1 MSPRPRKKTDA
12 DATSE
17 SAVGTEAPAQP
28 AAPKKRGRPRKNPL
42 PVETEAGAAAV
53 AERPAN
59 GGDGTAVT
67 TPRSDDARADTDAPA
82 APRGTGNGA
91 RDGAAGAGS
100 DPADASPAGRRP
112 RRGRPAGSRGG
123 AERGGAERDGA
134 ERDDDALGRA
144 GPDGAEPELAG
155 RDRDGDGADGGAA
168 YGSDVYGSARAGAVH
183 GGAERGEDVDDG
195 RPRRDG
201 DGRDGDGR
209 EADGR
214 DGDGRDG
221 DGRDVDGREGRDRQ
235 QRSRRNRGGQR
246 KAGMNYRDLQG
257 KIVPELHLLA
267 KEVGLDAFREM
278 AKDDLVQAILERS
291 TEAEGLRLVNGYLE
305 ISSDG
310 YGFLQESL
318 LHNNTRSVIVSAG
331 LIKQFKLRTGDA
343 IMGKARRPRDNERYG
358 TLIRVE
364 AVNGVDPFQAA
375 KRPRFDDLV
384 PTFPDRRIKL
394 ESGPNELSARVIDLL
409 APIGRGQRGLIVAP
423 PKAGKTTLLKAI
435 AKSVVTNEP
444 EIKVIVLLV
453 DERPEEVTDFR
464 ESVQGVEVVASTF
477 DEPPANHIRVAEFVH
492 ERARRIVEDGGHI
505 MILLDSITRL
515 ARANNLVTPATGR
528 TLSGGLDSNALHWPK
543 RFLGAARNIR
553 GGGSLSIL
561 ATALVETGS
570 RMDDVIFE
578 EFKGTGNMELHLSR
592 RLEERRIFPAID
604 ILKSGTRREDLLLGE
619 DVLAKMWLLRKVI
632 SDMDAS
638 EAMEMLLSRLNRTKD
653 NGEFLSTLGHG

>member
-1 MSPRPRKKTDA
+1 MSPRAKKTTD
-12 DATSE
+12 D
-17 SAVGTEAPAQP
+17 
-28 AAPKKRGRPRKNPL
+28 
-42 PVETEAGAAAV
+42 AV
-53 AERPAN
+53 A
-59 GGDGTAVT
+59 DGTAVST
-67 TPRSDDARADTDAPA
+67 DTKAPA
-82 APRGTGNGA
+82 
-91 RDGAAGAGS
+91 
-100 DPADASPAGRRP
+100 P
-112 RRGRPAGSRGG
+112 RRGRKKAAEVSDATAVVDTASDAPTDAGAVVESPEPEPKRRGRPPGSKNAKPAKTASNAVGSPPDPAAVDATPRGEAEAQPTAPDADESDAKENERRGSRGRRG
-123 AERGGAERDGA
+123 RRGGSSDDFASAASDAESSPGS
-134 ERDDDALGRA
+134 DDAS
-144 GPDGAEPELAG
+144 DDAESE
-155 RDRDGDGADGGAA
+155 
-168 YGSDVYGSARAGAVH
+168 
-183 GGAERGEDVDDG
+183 GEGDDG
-195 RPRRDG
+195 RSQAG
-201 DGRDGDGR
+201 
-209 EADGR
+209 
-214 DGDGRDG
+214 
-221 DGRDVDGREGRDRQ
+221 RQ
-235 QRSRRNRGGQR
+235 QQRGRRNRGGQR
-246 KAGMNYRDLQG
+246 KGGLNFRDLQG

-267 KEVGLDAFREM
+267 KEVGLEHYREM
-278 AKDDLVQAILERS
+278 AQDELVVAVLERS
-291 TEAEGLRLVNGYLE
+291 TEAEGLRLVSGYLE

-318 LHNNTRSVIVSAG
+318 LKQTTRSVIVSAG
-331 LIKQFKLRTGDA
+331 LIKQFRLRTGDV

-384 PTFPDRRIKL
+384 PTFPDRRITL
-394 ESGPNELSARVIDLL
+394 EIGQNDLSARVIDLL

-435 AKSVVTNEP
+435 AKSAVTNEP
-444 EIKVIVLLV
+444 DITVIVLLV

-464 ESVQGVEVVASTF
+464 ESVEGVEVVASTF

-492 ERARRIVEDGGHI
+492 ERARRIVEDGGHV

-604 ILKSGTRREDLLLGE
+604 ILKSGTRREELLLSE

-632 SDMDAS
+632 SDMDAA
-638 EAMEMLLSRLNRTKD
+638 EAMEMLLSRLNRTKS
-653 NGEFLSTLGHG
+653 NAEFLSTLGQG

>member
-1 MSPRPRKKTDA
+1 MSPRAKKTSAEAVASAESASEPEAVASADA
-12 DATSE
+12 D
-17 SAVGTEAPAQP
+17 
-28 AAPKKRGRPRKNPL
+28 
-42 PVETEAGAAAV
+42 
-53 AERPAN
+53 
-59 GGDGTAVT
+59 
-67 TPRSDDARADTDAPA
+67 
-82 APRGTGNGA
+82 GN
-91 RDGAAGAGS
+91 AGS
-100 DPADASPAGRRP
+100 GTTKP
-112 RRGRPAGSRGG
+112 RRGRKATATSEPAEEAAGATTKRRGRPPGSKNKPKSGSDDGSGSVTSVPEPAPAEPAVPETGDGEVTSEDARPSRQRRGRSSRGKSSSGMQDEPDEQQPDQRQAESAAAAAARAPGEADREAGATAREQGEAGDEEG
-123 AERGGAERDGA
+123 AEEGAE
-134 ERDDDALGRA
+134 E
-144 GPDGAEPELAG
+144 AG
-155 RDRDGDGADGGAA
+155 RGPGG
-168 YGSDVYGSARAGAVH
+168 
-183 GGAERGEDVDDG
+183 RG
-195 RPRRDG
+195 
-201 DGRDGDGR
+201 
-209 EADGR
+209 
-214 DGDGRDG
+214 
-221 DGRDVDGREGRDRQ
+221 Q

-246 KAGMNYRDLQG
+246 KGGLNFRDLQG

-267 KEVGLDAFREM
+267 KEVGLESYREM
-278 AKDDLVQAILERS
+278 SQDELVAAVLERS
-291 TEAEGLRLVNGYLE
+291 TEAEGLRLVSGYLE

-318 LHNNTRSVIVSAG
+318 LKQTTRSVIVSAG
-331 LIKQFKLRTGDA
+331 LIKQFRLRTGDV

-384 PTFPDRRIKL
+384 PTFPDRRIRL
-394 ESGPNELSARVIDLL
+394 ETGQNDLSARVIDLL

-435 AKSVVTNEP
+435 AKSAVLNEP
-444 EIKVIVLLV
+444 DITVIVLLV

-492 ERARRIVEDGGHI
+492 ERSRRIVEDGGHV

-604 ILKSGTRREDLLLGE
+604 ILKSGTRREDLLLSE

-632 SDMDAS
+632 SDMDAA

-653 NGEFLSTLGHG
+653 NTEFLSTLGQG

>member
-1 MSPRPRKKTDA
+1 MSPRPRKSPEASVAPD
-12 DATSE
+12 E
-17 SAVGTEAPAQP
+17 GEAP
-28 AAPKKRGRPRKNPL
+28 KRRGRPSKAA
-42 PVETEAGAAAV
+42 VAAAV
-53 AERPAN
+53 S
-59 GGDGTAVT
+59 V
-67 TPRSDDARADTDAPA
+67 
-82 APRGTGNGA
+82 
-91 RDGAAGAGS
+91 
-100 DPADASPAGRRP
+100 PADASVPPVVASK
-112 RRGRPAGSRGG
+112 RRGRPPKVLSEPLFETAPAAEAEPAPMPAAARQTPRQAPPEPAIERPPRERIEERPVA
-123 AERGGAERDGA
+123 AERSS
-134 ERDDDALGRA
+134 DDAQSFDEASDERM
-144 GPDGAEPELAG
+144 GADSDESG
-155 RDRDGDGADGGAA
+155 RDSGDD
-168 YGSDVYGSARAGAVH
+168 R
-183 GGAERGEDVDDG
+183 
-195 RPRRDG
+195 
-201 DGRDGDGR
+201 
-209 EADGR
+209 
-214 DGDGRDG
+214 
-221 DGRDVDGREGRDRQ
+221 GREGGRDERG
-235 QRSRRNRGGQR
+235 RRGRRGNNGPRRGGF
-246 KAGMNYRDLQG
+246 NFRDLQG
-257 KIVPELHLLA
+257 KILPELHLLA
-267 KEVGLDAFREM
+267 KEVGLEAYREM
-278 AKDDLVQAILERS
+278 AKDTLVVAILERVAES
-291 TEAEGLRLVNGYLE
+291 EGLRVVQGYLE

-331 LIKQFKLRTGDA
+331 LIKQFRLRTGDM

-375 KRPRFDDLV
+375 KRPKFDDLV
-384 PTFPDRRIKL
+384 PTFPDTKITL
-394 ESGPNELSARVIDLL
+394 EMGGDALSARVIDLL

-444 EIKVIVLLV
+444 DIKVIVLLV

-464 ESVQGVEVVASTF
+464 ESVTGVEVIASTF

-492 ERARRIVEDGGHI
+492 ERARRIVEDGGHV

-604 ILKSGTRREDLLLGE
+604 ILKSGTRREDLLLPEG
-619 DVLAKMWLLRKVI
+619 VLAKMWLLRKVI
-632 SDMDAS
+632 SDMDAA
-638 EAMEMLLSRLNRTKD
+638 EAMEMLLSRLNRTKS
-653 NGEFLSTLGHG
+653 NTEFLATLGQG

>member
-1 MSPRPRKKTDA
+1 MSPRPRKSTA
-12 DATSE
+12 ETTTAAASV
-17 SAVGTEAPAQP
+17 SAVAEGEVVTPRR
-28 AAPKKRGRPRKNPL
+28 RGRPPK
-42 PVETEAGAAAV
+42 AKAAAV
-53 AERPAN
+53 E
-59 GGDGTAVT
+59 TAMQEIAVGEIV
-67 TPRSDDARADTDAPA
+67 DT
-82 APRGTGNGA
+82 
-91 RDGAAGAGS
+91 
-100 DPADASPAGRRP
+100 ASVGEATETRP
-112 RRGRPAGSRGG
+112 RRGRRPKSQATETPAVEADEAPSAPRDEA
-123 AERGGAERDGA
+123 AEAPIRTARDDAASDDRDADDRDDRDGA
-134 ERDDDALGRA
+134 QRAVDAGQDDASQDDGGSRDRDDGGRS
-144 GPDGAEPELAG
+144 DRG
-155 RDRDGDGADGGAA
+155 RDRDDDRSG
-168 YGSDVYGSARAGAVH
+168 R
-183 GGAERGEDVDDG
+183 RG
-195 RPRRDG
+195 R
-201 DGRDGDGR
+201 
-209 EADGR
+209 
-214 DGDGRDG
+214 
-221 DGRDVDGREGRDRQ
+221 
-235 QRSRRNRGGQR
+235 RGGQR
-246 KAGMNYRDLQG
+246 RGGLNYRDLQA
-257 KIVPELHLLA
+257 KILPELHLLA
-267 KEVGLDAFREM
+267 KEVGLEEYRQM
-278 AKDDLVQAILERS
+278 GKDELAVAILERS
-291 TEAEGLRLVNGYLE
+291 AEAEGLRIVQGYLE

-331 LIKQFKLRTGDA
+331 LIKQFRLRTGDL
-343 IMGKARRPRDNERYG
+343 ILGKARRPRDNERYG

-364 AVNGVDPFQAA
+364 AVNGVDPFQAS

-384 PTFPDRRIKL
+384 PTFPDKRIKL
-394 ESGPNELSARVIDLL
+394 ETAQQDLSARVIDLL

-435 AKSVVTNEP
+435 AKSVIANEP
-444 EIKVIVLLV
+444 DIKVIVLLV

-464 ESVQGVEVVASTF
+464 ESVVGVEVIASTF

-492 ERARRIVEDGGHI
+492 ERARRIVEDGGHV

-619 DVLAKMWLLRKVI
+619 AVLAKMWLLRKVI

-638 EAMEMLLSRLNRTKD
+638 DAMEMLLSRLNRTKD
-653 NGEFLSTLGHG
+653 NAEFLSTLGQG